1 MTNSFLLDI
10 HIVYGITFWTY
21 KKLDVEILYNYY
33 NMLSVESIL
42 EKLSELK
49 DKVNHDKDVVF
60 YISLIDLEKSRVVS
74 TFHSSDIDDV
84 IWYLSDN
91 SLTSNIMT
99 IQLITENEI
108 GIILNKEPLLG
119 NNIDVTVLESIMDLK

>member
-1 MTNSFLLDI
+1 
-10 HIVYGITFWTY
+10 
-21 KKLDVEILYNYY
+21 
-33 NMLSVESIL
+33 MLSVESIL

-49 DKVNHDKDVVF
+49 NKVNPDKDIVF

-74 TFHSSDIDDV
+74 TFHSSVIDDV

-119 NNIDVTVLESIMDLK
+119 NNIDVTVLESIMGLKEIQNG

>member
-1 MTNSFLLDI
+1 
-10 HIVYGITFWTY
+10 
-21 KKLDVEILYNYY
+21 
-33 NMLSVESIL
+33 MLSVESIL

-49 DKVNHDKDVVF
+49 NKVNHDKDVVF

-119 NNIDVTVLESIMDLK
+119 DNIDVTVLESIMGLKEIQNG

>member
-1 MTNSFLLDI
+1 
-10 HIVYGITFWTY
+10 
-21 KKLDVEILYNYY
+21 
-33 NMLSVESIL
+33 MLSVESIL

-49 DKVNHDKDVVF
+49 KKVNHDKDVVF
-60 YISLIDLEKSRVVS
+60 YISLIDFEKSRVVS

-84 IWYLSDN
+84 IWYLSEN

-99 IQLITENEI
+99 IQMIKENEI

-119 NNIDVTVLESIMDLK
+119 NNIDVTVLESIMDLKEIQNG